1 MLTIGLTGGIA
12 SGKTTVSD
20 LFAGLGVAVVDTD
33 VISRQLLEIDQ
44 PGYDQVLQHFGK
56 GILLKN
62 RAIDRVQLRRLVFN
76 DELEKCWLEGML
88 HPVVYRQTQQL
99 IEECNNNYYVLVVIP
114 LLFESNFRSLVDRVL
129 VIDCS
134 PDTQIARLISR
145 DNIDR
150 ELAQKMLAQQWSN
163 NARLEQAD
171 DVICN
176 DANLDLGAQVTNL
189 HARYLLLAGSPPAES
204 GAP

>member
-20 LFAGLGVAVVDTD
+20 LFAELDVAVVDTD

-44 PGYDQVLQHFGK
+44 PCYEQVLRHFGNS
-56 GILLKN
+56 ILQRN
-62 RAIDRVQLRRLVFN
+62 RAIDRIQLRRLVFN
-76 DELEKCWLEGML
+76 DELEKRWLEGVL
-88 HPVVYRQTQQL
+88 HPVVYRQTLQL
-99 IEECNNNYYVLVVIP
+99 IEKYSNNAYVLVVIP

-129 VIDCS
+129 VIDC
-134 PDTQIARLISR
+134 PPEIQIARLISR

-150 ELAQKMLAQQWSN
+150 ELAQQMLAQQWSN
-163 NARLEQAD
+163 NGRLKLAD

-176 DANLDLGAQVTNL
+176 DGSLDLGQQVTNL
-189 HARYLLLAGSPPAES
+189 HAQYLLLSGSLPDES
-204 GAP
+204 QAP